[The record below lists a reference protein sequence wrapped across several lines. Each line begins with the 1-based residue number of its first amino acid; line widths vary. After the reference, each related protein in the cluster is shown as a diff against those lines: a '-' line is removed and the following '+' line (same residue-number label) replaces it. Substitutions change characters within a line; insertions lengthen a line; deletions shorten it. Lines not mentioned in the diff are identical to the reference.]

1 MDHLLIA
8 GGSGF
13 IGYHV
18 AKKFKKKGWKIT
30 SVSIS
35 KPKRTRTVKG
45 VKYILLDLTKKKDI
59 SEKLEDNYDYV
70 INVSGYTSNIHS
82 KKFKGKIFN
91 SHFYG
96 AKNLIDFFKNKKIKL
111 FVQIGSS
118 AEYGNASGLLKE
130 SHNCKPVNNYGIAKL
145 RATKYVI
152 KNSKKK
158 NLKASVLRLF
168 QVYGPKQG
176 QNRAVMQILKFCINN
191 KRFPASDGKQIR
203 DFCYVSDVANAI
215 DLTFKRKITGKIINI
230 GYGKGVSMKELI
242 NKIKEIAKGGK
253 PEFGLFKN
261 RNHEN
266 PILVPSISLAKKVLK
281 WKPKINLEKGLIFT
295 KKSLYE

>member
-35 KPKRTRTVKG
+35 KPKRNRIVKG
-45 VKYILLDLTKKKDI
+45 VKYILLDLTKEKDI
-59 SEKLEDNYDYV
+59 RKKLGVNYDYV
-70 INVSGYTSNIHS
+70 INASGYTSNIHS
-82 KKFKGKIFN
+82 KKFKNKIFN
-91 SHFYG
+91 SHFWG

-111 FVQIGSS
+111 LFKLAV
-118 AEYGNASGLLKE
+118 LLSME
-130 SHNCKPVNNYGIAKL
+130 MPVVFWRSLNCKPVNNYGLAKL

-152 KNSKKK
+152 KNSKK

-203 DFCYVSDVANAI
+203 DFCYISDVANAI
-215 DLTFKRKITGKIINI
+215 DLTFK
-230 GYGKGVSMKELI
+230 
-242 NKIKEIAKGGK
+242 
-253 PEFGLFKN
+253 KN
-261 RNHEN
+261 Y
-266 PILVPSISLAKKVLK
+266 
-281 WKPKINLEKGLIFT
+281 W
-295 KKSLYE
+295 